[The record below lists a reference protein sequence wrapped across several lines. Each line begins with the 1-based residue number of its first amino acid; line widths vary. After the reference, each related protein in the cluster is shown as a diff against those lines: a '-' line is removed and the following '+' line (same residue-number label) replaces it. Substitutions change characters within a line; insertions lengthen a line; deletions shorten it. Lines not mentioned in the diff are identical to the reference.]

1 MTGLDFSKNGN
12 VLASCSRDKTV
23 RLWTPNVKG
32 DVTVFKAHTSSV
44 RSVEFSGD
52 GEQLLTAS
60 DDKSVKVCGC
70 FKVVPHSYDPY
81 IFSLSSGLPIALNS
95 NIR

>member
-1 MTGLDFSKNGN
+1 M
-12 VLASCSRDKTV
+12 ASCSRDKTV

-60 DDKSVKVCGC
+60 DDKSIKVCQILLLIHTQILNLDMVDPSD
-70 FKVVPHSYDPY
+70 KVSIY
-81 IFSLSSGLPIALNS
+81 S
-95 NIR
+95 

>member
-1 MTGLDFSKNGN
+1 M
-12 VLASCSRDKTV
+12 

-60 DDKSVKVCGC
+60 DDKSVKVCG
-70 FKVVPHSYDPY
+70 
-81 IFSLSSGLPIALNS
+81 
-95 NIR
+95 

>member
-1 MTGLDFSKNGN
+1 MPTLSLMEELSTLSTLSALLMIYLYQGPVTGLDFSKNGN

-60 DDKSVKVCGC
+60 DDKSIKVC
-70 FKVVPHSYDPY
+70 
-81 IFSLSSGLPIALNS
+81 
-95 NIR
+95 